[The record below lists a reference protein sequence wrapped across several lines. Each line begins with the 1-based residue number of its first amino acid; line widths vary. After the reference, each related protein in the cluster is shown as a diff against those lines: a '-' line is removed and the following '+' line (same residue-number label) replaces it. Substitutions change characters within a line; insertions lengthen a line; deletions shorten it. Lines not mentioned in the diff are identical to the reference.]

1 MHTLNFSKRFL
12 YLIFS
17 YLTGRRHVDV
27 QVDSNISNILHKNF
41 GVPQVFTLGP
51 IFFNLGVA
59 DLKNILDGSECI
71 QYADDSIINCSC
83 KIKNINKYSNEIES
97 DLNAVEV

>member
-17 YLTGRRHVDV
+17 YLTGRRHIDV
-27 QVDSNISNILHKNF
+27 KVDSNISNILHKNF

-51 IFFNLGVA
+51 IFLT
-59 DLKNILDGSECI
+59 
-71 QYADDSIINCSC
+71 
-83 KIKNINKYSNEIES
+83 
-97 DLNAVEV
+97 